1 MSADS
6 VIKNDMLMRQSSD
19 LGVEENL
26 LRDNSKAN
34 SNKNNST
41 ASLIT
46 MDDSYVGVIS
56 FVCISLLV
64 VTLLFRFKNP
74 LQFYV
79 KYTVYVCITMIYSMC
94 CIPFTLL
101 RPNNARNIEWVEN
114 FNRIPKSLGKNV
126 TLFFIFQS

>member
-101 RPNNARNIEWVEN
+101 RPNNARNIEQVEM

-126 TLFFIFQS
+126 ALFFIFQS